1 MQIQASTR
9 RQLLLGIFV
18 ISGFTGLIY
27 ESIWTHYLKLFLGH
41 AAYAQSL
48 VLVIFMGGMALG
60 DYLVT
65 AVAAAQIR
73 MGNSAQARAL
83 LETNWSSLQH
93 ASALQLPLRQLL
105 AIAQSTPPQAL
116 ADHEPGT

>member
-27 ESIWTHYLKLFLGH
+27 ESIWTHYLKL
-41 AAYAQSL
+41 
-48 VLVIFMGGMALG
+48 
-60 DYLVT
+60 
-65 AVAAAQIR
+65 
-73 MGNSAQARAL
+73 
-83 LETNWSSLQH
+83 
-93 ASALQLPLRQLL
+93 
-105 AIAQSTPPQAL
+105 AL